1 MSKSELS
8 AKVRELKELEALAD
22 ELAAEMEA
30 IKDSIKAEMTAL
42 ETDEMTVDVYK
53 VRWKLVQ
60 SKRLDTAALKKALP
74 ELAQHF
80 TKTTETRRFSVA

>member
-60 SKRLDTAALKKALP
+60 SKRLDTAALKKVLP